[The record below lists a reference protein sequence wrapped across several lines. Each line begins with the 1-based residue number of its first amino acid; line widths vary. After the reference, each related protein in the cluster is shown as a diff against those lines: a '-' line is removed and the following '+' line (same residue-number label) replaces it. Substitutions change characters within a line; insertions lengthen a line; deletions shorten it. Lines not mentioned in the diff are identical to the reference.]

1 MLEKLRIIFTI
12 PELRQKI
19 LLTLGLLAIYRV
31 GWQVPL
37 PIVDANVMNQFAKE
51 SGGLGELLRTVAVF
65 SASQLSQATIF
76 GLGIMP
82 YISASIIFQLLGT
95 VWPPLERLQKEGEA
109 GRKKINEYTRYATVV
124 ICMVQ
129 SWAYVAFLA
138 SQRVGEQS
146 LISPAFLVDGRLPLS
161 WQFVAVMT
169 MTAGTIFLM
178 WLGEQIDEFGIGNG
192 ISLLIMAGILAGM
205 PSALVELGSDTTWEL
220 GGGGGKMGVETILV
234 LAALF
239 VGVVAGVVFMTQ
251 GQRRIP
257 TQSAKHVRG
266 RRVYGGTRQ
275 YLPLRVNQ
283 AGVMPIIFASSLLL
297 FPQLLFQYLSN
308 AFPTSDILRT
318 LHDSFMRGQ
327 SYLYNICYIALIYF
341 FCYFWTAITFNPK
354 EMADNLKNFGAF
366 IPGYRPGKRTADYL
380 ERVMERITYVGAGFL
395 ALVAVIPT
403 IVGGALG
410 IPAQIASFY
419 GGTGLLI
426 AVSVAFDLVQKIDS
440 HLVMRNYTGLLEK
453 S

>member
-1 MLEKLRIIFTI
+1 MLEKLRVIFTI

-37 PIVDANVMNQFAKE
+37 PIIDANVMNQFAKE
-51 SGGLGELLRTVAVF
+51 SGGIGELLRTVAVF

-109 GRKKINEYTRYATVV
+109 GRKKINEYTRYATVL
-124 ICMVQ
+124 ICVVQ

-146 LISPAFLVDGRLPLS
+146 LISPAFLVDGRLPFS

-220 GGGGGKMGVETILV
+220 GGGGGKMGVETLLV

-257 TQSAKHVRG
+257 TQSAKHVR
-266 RRVYGGTRQ
+266 R
-275 YLPLRVNQ
+275 
-283 AGVMPIIFASSLLL
+283 
-297 FPQLLFQYLSN
+297 
-308 AFPTSDILRT
+308 
-318 LHDSFMRGQ
+318 H
-327 SYLYNICYIALIYF
+327 
-341 FCYFWTAITFNPK
+341 
-354 EMADNLKNFGAF
+354 
-366 IPGYRPGKRTADYL
+366 
-380 ERVMERITYVGAGFL
+380 
-395 ALVAVIPT
+395 
-403 IVGGALG
+403 
-410 IPAQIASFY
+410 
-419 GGTGLLI
+419 
-426 AVSVAFDLVQKIDS
+426 
-440 HLVMRNYTGLLEK
+440 
-453 S
+453 

>member
-37 PIVDANVMNQFAKE
+37 PIVDPQAMTAFAE
-51 SGGLGELLRTVAVF
+51 EAGGLGDLLKTVAVF

-95 VWPPLERLQKEGEA
+95 VWPPLERLQKEGES

-124 ICMVQ
+124 ICVVQ

-138 SQRVGEQS
+138 STRIGDMP
-146 LISPAFLVDGRLPLS
+146 LIDSAFLVDGRLPFS
-161 WQFVAVMT
+161 WQLVAVMT

-192 ISLLIMAGILAGM
+192 ISLLIMAGILAAM
-205 PSALVELGSDTTWEL
+205 PSALVELTSDTSWEL
-220 GGGGGKMGVETILV
+220 GGGGGKMGVETLIV

-257 TQSAKHVRG
+257 TQSREACSRAAGLRWHPSVSSAAGQPSWRHADHLCQLTA
-266 RRVYGGTRQ
+266 VVSSDALSVSPQRQ
-275 YLPLRVNQ
+275 PRQPDSRLPPRFVH
-283 AGVMPIIFASSLLL
+283 AGE
-297 FPQLLFQYLSN
+297 
-308 AFPTSDILRT
+308 
-318 LHDSFMRGQ
+318 SFM
-327 SYLYNICYIALIYF
+327 YNLLYVLLIYF

-354 EMADNLKNFGAF
+354 DIADNLKNFGSF

-395 ALVAVIPT
+395 ALVAIIPT
-403 IVGGALG
+403 IVAGALES
-410 IPAQIASFY
+410 P
-419 GGTGLLI
+419 
-426 AVSVAFDLVQKIDS
+426 
-440 HLVMRNYTGLLEK
+440 RR
-453 S
+453 

>member
-1 MLEKLRIIFTI
+1 MLEKLRVIFTI

-37 PIVDANVMNQFAKE
+37 PIVDPQAMTAFAE
-51 SGGLGELLRTVAVF
+51 QTGGIGDLLRTVAVF

-109 GRKKINEYTRYATVV
+109 GRKKINEYTRYATVI
-124 ICMVQ
+124 ICIVQ
-129 SWAYVAFLA
+129 SWAYVAFLS

-146 LISPAFLVDGRLPLS
+146 LIQSSFLVDGRLPFV

-192 ISLLIMAGILAGM
+192 ISLLIMAGILAAM
-205 PSALVELGSDTTWEL
+205 PSALVELGSDTSWEL
-220 GGGGGKMGVETILV
+220 GGGGGKLGIETLLV

-297 FPQLLFQYLSN
+297 FPQMFFQYLSG
-308 AFPTSDILRT
+308 AFPGSDLLRS
-318 LHDSFMRGQ
+318 LYDSFTRGQ
-327 SYLYNICYIALIYF
+327 SYLYNVCYIALIYF

-453 S
+453 G